1 MTIIGDNYGEIDT
14 ETGECTTISDIE
26 REYFSQQKTKKMFP
40 YLWTA
45 GVISELSK
53 KKMAEQTDK
62 HCTICGEKKQLT
74 HEHLSGGQTHY
85 ICEDCA
91 VDYVLKAE
99 SVKIKYEQKKTERV
113 SIELRTP
120 KYKMLQIILPAFDAE
135 ELKSVIEEWAE
146 EYGLKQVNVE
156 VLSIRWQQ

>member
-14 ETGECTTISDIE
+14 ETGKYTSIADIE
-26 REYFSQQKTKKMFP
+26 REYFNPLKAKEMFP
-40 YLWTA
+40 YLWNA

-53 KKMAEQTDK
+53 EKVRKLAKTNK
-62 HCTICGEKKQLT
+62 PCTICGERNPLT

-99 SVKIKYEQKKTERV
+99 SVKIRYEQKKP
-113 SIELRTP
+113 ELVPIQSKT
-120 KYKMLQIILPAFDAE
+120 LQITVPAIDVE
-135 ELKSVIEEWAE
+135 DLKSAVEEWAE
-146 EYGLKQVNVE
+146 EYDIEQMTVE
-156 VLSIRWQQ
+156 VL

>member
-1 MTIIGDNYGEIDT
+1 MSVNA
-14 ETGECTTISDIE
+14 
-26 REYFSQQKTKKMFP
+26 KMFP

-53 KKMAEQTDK
+53 EKMAEQTDK

-99 SVKIKYEQKKTERV
+99 SVKIKYEQKKPVLMR
-113 SIELRTP
+113 LRT
-120 KYKMLQIILPAFDAE
+120 LQITIPAINVEA
-135 ELKSVIEEWAE
+135 LKYDIEEWAE
-146 EYGLKQVNVE
+146 EYGIEQMNME
-156 VLSIRWQQ
+156 MI